1 MPPVVLDIVLLTAGI
16 ALLWF
21 GGNMLVGGSVTIAF
35 RLGISPLMV
44 GLTVVAFGTSAPEL
58 AFNVIASASDKDSL
72 VFGNIVG
79 SNICNIGLI
88 LGLAALFKPLI
99 VHSDLVRREIPVMIG
114 ATLLMVALAYL
125 DPTGA
130 AAGSTGYSRLEGAI
144 LLALML
150 LYLLTTI
157 RVTLRTRPEADDLAQ
172 EISDANRE
180 DMSRPLGRAV
190 LLTIAGLMMLAGG
203 GELGSL
209 GAVGVARAL
218 RIPEEVIGLTIV
230 AVGTS
235 LPELAASIIAA
246 RRGQVDV
253 AVGNIVGSNIF
264 NILFIFGVSATIAPV
279 DPPER
284 AAVSLGVMVA
294 FALMLL
300 AMSRTRAGR
309 MSRAEGAILLTSYAG
324 YLGYQCWLAL
334 ASRSSPAPPLLV
346 GL

>member
-1 MPPVVLDIVLLTAGI
+1 MPPVVLDIFLLAAGI

-35 RLGISPLMV
+35 RLGISPLVV

-99 VHSDLVRREIPVMIG
+99 VHSDLVRREIPVMIA
-114 ATLLMVALAYL
+114 ATLLMALLAHFGPAV
-125 DPTGA
+125 DE
-130 AAGSTGYSRLEGAI
+130 AGSAGYSRIEGAI
-144 LLALML
+144 LLGLML
-150 LYLLTTI
+150 LHLLATLWFA
-157 RVTLRTRPEADDLAQ
+157 LRTRPEMDDLSQ
-172 EISDANRE
+172 EVRDANRE
-180 DMSRPLGRAV
+180 DMARPLGKAV
-190 LLTIAGLMMLAGG
+190 LLTLGGLALLVGG
-203 GELGSL
+203 GQLGSL

-235 LPELAASIIAA
+235 LPELAASIIAT
-246 RRGQVDV
+246 RRGQIDV

-264 NILFIFGVSATIAPV
+264 NILFIFGLSSAIAPV
-279 DPPER
+279 TLPER
-284 AAVSLGVMVA
+284 AWASLGVMCL

-300 AMSRTRAGR
+300 VMSRSRGSR
-309 MSRAEGAILLTSYAG
+309 LSRAEGIILLAAYAG
-324 YLGYQCWLAL
+324 YLAYQCWLAL
-334 ASRSSPAPPLLV
+334 ASRSSHSAALV

>member
-1 MPPVVLDIVLLTAGI
+1 MPPVVLDILLLAAGI

-35 RLGISPLMV
+35 RLGISPLVV

-58 AFNVIASASDKDSL
+58 AFNVIASASNQDSL

-114 ATLLMVALAYL
+114 ATLLMALLAHFGPAF
-125 DPTGA
+125 DE
-130 AAGSTGYSRLEGAI
+130 AGSAGYSRIEGAI

-150 LYLLTTI
+150 LYLFAA
-157 RVTLRTRPEADDLAQ
+157 VWFALRARPEADDLSQ
-172 EISDANRE
+172 EVRDANRE
-180 DMSRPLGRAV
+180 DMSRPLGKAV
-190 LLTIAGLMMLAGG
+190 ALTIGGLALLAGG

-209 GAVGVARAL
+209 GAVGVARTL
-218 RIPEEVIGLTIV
+218 RIPEEIIGLTIV

-235 LPELAASIIAA
+235 LPELAASIIAT

-253 AVGNIVGSNIF
+253 AVGNIVGSNTF

-279 DPPER
+279 GLPER
-284 AAVSLGVMVA
+284 AAVSLGVMGL

-300 AMSRTRAGR
+300 AMSRTRGGR
-309 MSRAEGAILLTSYAG
+309 MSRAEGAILLASYAG

-334 ASRSSPAPPLLV
+334 ASRASPGPPLLV